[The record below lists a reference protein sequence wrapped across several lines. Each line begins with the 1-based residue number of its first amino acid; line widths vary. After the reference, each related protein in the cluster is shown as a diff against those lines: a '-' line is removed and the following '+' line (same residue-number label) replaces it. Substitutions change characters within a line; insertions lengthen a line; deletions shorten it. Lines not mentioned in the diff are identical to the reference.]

1 MEKALEECNT
11 DNFKI
16 DLSQI
21 CGETYNIENYGG
33 VGDGKTSNTEVFAR
47 AIAAASE
54 AGGGIVEVPA
64 GIWLTGPIELKSNIE
79 LHICSGAIVIFDK
92 NPEEYPVVQVDYEG
106 QITKRCVSPIHAE
119 YAQNIA
125 ITGKGILDGNGQL
138 WRPVKRW
145 KVTEREWQELKQQ
158 SSYVTEAKDGEIWMP
173 SEDCDNGSYDT
184 YRPVMVRLERCHMV
198 LIEGVTF
205 QNSPAWNIHTL
216 FCSHLTVR
224 NTVIRNPY
232 YAQNG
237 DGLDVESC
245 RKVHIHDVQL
255 DVGDDAICLKSGK
268 GAEARKTIGATED
281 VYIHDCSVYHGHGGF
296 VVGSEMSRGV
306 KNVTVENCIFA
317 GTDVGIRFKSALGR
331 GGIVENIVLDRI
343 QMLNIKKEAILF
355 DMGYIQG
362 YEDSPGELMD
372 FQEEDIPEFRNI
384 YMRSIRCKNAEMAI
398 RMNGLKQKPL
408 HDIWIEDSWFQTKN
422 KMEAVW
428 TKEIHVNSVTY
439 IS

>member
-1 MEKALEECNT
+1 MIQT
-11 DNFKI
+11 
-16 DLSQI
+16 
-21 CGETYNIENYGG
+21 
-33 VGDGKTSNTEVFAR
+33 
-47 AIAAASE
+47 
-54 AGGGIVEVPA
+54 
-64 GIWLTGPIELKSNIE
+64 
-79 LHICSGAIVIFDK
+79 
-92 NPEEYPVVQVDYEG
+92 DYEG
-106 QITKRCVSPIHAE
+106 HRTKRCVSPIHAE

-145 KVTEREWQELKQQ
+145 KVTEREWQRLLKQ
-158 SSYVTEAKDGEIWMP
+158 STYVEAGTDGDVWSP
-173 SEDCDNGSYDT
+173 SEDCHNGGYGE
-184 YRPVMVRLERCHMV
+184 YRPVMVRLERCNKV
-198 LIEGVTF
+198 LLEGVTF
-205 QNSPAWNIHTL
+205 QNSPAWNVHTL

-245 RKVHIHDVQL
+245 RRVHIHDVQF

-268 GAEARKTIGATED
+268 GAEARKVIGPTEE
-281 VYIHDCSVYHGHGGF
+281 VYIHDCTVYHGHGGF

-306 KNVTVENCIFA
+306 RNIKVDNCTFV

-331 GGIVENIVLDRI
+331 GGKVENIWIEQI
-343 QMLNIKKEAILF
+343 QMLDIIKEAILF
-355 DMGYIQG
+355 DMGYVLG
-362 YEDSPGELMD
+362 NEKPVDKWEGTL
-372 FQEEDIPEFRNI
+372 EDIPEFCNI
-384 YMRSIRCKNAEMAI
+384 YMRNIQCKNAETAI
-398 RMNGLKQKPL
+398 CMNGLKQKPL